1 MRGINIP
8 AAEFVAAGRGA
19 RRCKIRQSSERLA
32 HLLEKLPT
40 ILTLKQR
47 GYSVLR
53 IARRLPVNRK
63 GVDRVL
69 KLRAEGQVPSRAE
82 ARAEVPIEKRG
93 KKDVAPRQGRVGVGK
108 PGCSAGVDD

>member
-1 MRGINIP
+1 
-8 AAEFVAAGRGA
+8 VAAGRGA

-53 IARRLPVNRK
+53 IARHLQVNRK
-63 GVDRVL
+63 SVARVL
-69 KLRAEGQVPSRAE
+69 KLHAEGKVRSRAS
-82 ARAEVPIEKRG
+82 ALAEVPIERRG
-93 KKDVAPRQGRVGVGK
+93 KKDVAPRQG
-108 PGCSAGVDD
+108 